1 MKSWI
6 FHTFLCFTIFF
17 WFFWTSFAVTTQT
30 INIKSNT
37 TLVDAKLKM
46 TNLKQILY
54 SASMA
59 FDYAK
64 LIVVI
69 DWLQREPRGRM
80 KDAKI
85 FLSPYVTRD
94 TEFTKLFVHELAHYI
109 DIYSI
114 VWSSSKEDISGN
126 FYYIS
131 WQAPTT
137 KRYNQGTIDFVSGYA
152 ATNQYEDFAESF
164 VFYVFHN
171 AVFADR
177 ALKSES
183 IRQKYLFFANSIFPG
198 WSFQGTDFT
207 VGKIPSYVWDSTKIS
222 FSLQKYLYSL

>member
-1 MKSWI
+1 MKSRI
-6 FHTFLCFTIFF
+6 FHTFVFF
-17 WFFWTSFAVTTQT
+17 IVFLWFFSNTFAVTTQT
-30 INIKSNT
+30 INLKNNIS
-37 TLVDAKLKM
+37 LIEARWKM

-54 SASMA
+54 SAAMA
-59 FDYAK
+59 FDYTK
-64 LIVVI
+64 LVVVI
-69 DWLQREPRGRM
+69 DGLQREPRGRM
-80 KDAKI
+80 KDAQI
-85 FLSPYVTRD
+85 FLSPYVARD

-109 DIYSI
+109 DIYSL
-114 VWSSSKEDISGN
+114 VWSASKEDISNN

-137 KRYNQGTIDFVSGYA
+137 KRYNQWTIDFVSGYA

-183 IRQKYLFFANSIFPG
+183 IRQKYLFFANSIFPA

-207 VGKIPSYVWDSTKIS
+207 IGKIPSYVWDTTKIS

>member
-1 MKSWI
+1 L
-6 FHTFLCFTIFF
+6 F
-17 WFFWTSFAVTTQT
+17 
-30 INIKSNT
+30 
-37 TLVDAKLKM
+37 DAKVKM

-54 SASMA
+54 SASMT
-59 FDYAK
+59 FNYAK

-69 DWLQREPRGRM
+69 DGLQREPRGRM

-85 FLSPYVTRD
+85 FLSPYIARD

-114 VWSSSKEDISGN
+114 VGSDSKRDISSD

-198 WSFQGTDFT
+198 GSFQGTDFT